1 MSHSLLAALLC
12 LTTPALAAG
21 FSKGDTVKLTHREM
35 IQVNGKNLQQAP
47 KGMEFTVLSGLGAA
61 VTVEFYKDDG
71 TLTPATL
78 PAEALEAGPR
88 DVWGDVLRGVEA
100 FRDQRFD
107 ESKRTLS
114 RPYDDAAAKPIAAAL
129 ATRIAGA
136 LAAAGAARSSDAAHA
151 PVAKQA
157 FATTLQGLRDTADQL
172 VKLNHT
178 SLAVAL
184 DEGAERLAALVPGT
198 IVPPAKIAREDLAKR
213 VAISNRAVLL
223 GRQALGLHRL
233 VEAAKQVEA
242 GLAAEPARAE
252 LIALQ
257 PRIRKGREDADDCFK
272 DADKLRTRGH
282 QGVIHALSSLDDGL
296 RLCADHPQLL
306 TLKKEMQAAFEER
319 TAPPVTPA
327 FLAAAKPRLGKDAL
341 DEARTLYTE
350 HCTECHDLEML
361 DSRSIPAWEKTVAGM
376 SRRASLS
383 GAQQASILE
392 YLTAAQKAMESG
404 KAD

>member
-1 MSHSLLAALLC
+1 MSHSLFAALLC
-12 LTTPALAAG
+12 LATPALAAG
-21 FSKGDTVKLTHREM
+21 FSKGDTVKLAHREM
-35 IQVNGKNLQQAP
+35 IQVNGKNLLQAP
-47 KGMEFTVLSGLGAA
+47 KGMEFTVLGGLGAA
-61 VTVEFYKDDG
+61 VTVEFYKDDS

-107 ESKRTLS
+107 ESKRTLA
-114 RPYDDAAAKPIAAAL
+114 RPFDDAAAKPIAAAL

-157 FATTLQGLRDTADQL
+157 FATTLQGLRDTAEQL
-172 VKLNHT
+172 VKLNHS

-198 IVPPAKIAREDLAKR
+198 IVPPAKIARDDLAKR

-242 GLAAEPARAE
+242 GLAAEPTRAE

-306 TLKKEMQAAFEER
+306 ALKKEMQAAFEER

>member
-1 MSHSLLAALLC
+1 MSHALFAAILC
-12 LTTPALAAG
+12 LATPALAAG
-21 FSKGDTVKLTHREM
+21 FSKGDTVKLSHREM
-35 IQVNGKNLQQAP
+35 IQINGKNLQQAP
-47 KGMEFTVLSGLGAA
+47 KGMEFTVISGVGAA
-61 VTVEFYKDDG
+61 VIVEFYKEDG
-71 TLTPATL
+71 TLAPATL
-78 PAEALEAGPR
+78 PAEALEAGAR
-88 DVWGDVLRGVEA
+88 DAWSDVLRGVQA
-100 FRDQRFD
+100 FRDQHFD
-107 ESKRTLS
+107 ESKRTLA
-114 RPYDDAAAKPIAAAL
+114 RPYEDVAAKPIAAAL

-136 LAAAGAARSSDAAHA
+136 LSAAGTARVSDAAHA

-157 FATTLQGLRDTADQL
+157 FAATLQGLRDTADQL
-172 VKLNHT
+172 VKLNHA

-198 IVPPAKIAREDLAKR
+198 ALPPAKIAREDISKR

-223 GRQALGLHRL
+223 GRQAFGLHRL
-233 VEAAKQVEA
+233 AEAARQVEA
-242 GLAAEPARAE
+242 GLAAEPTRAE
-252 LIALQ
+252 LLALQ

-296 RLCADHPQLL
+296 RICADHPQLL
-306 TLKKEMQAAFEER
+306 ALKKEMQAAFEER

-327 FLAAAKPRLGKDAL
+327 FLTAAKPRQGKETLDA
-341 DEARTLYTE
+341 ARTLYTE

-361 DSRSIPAWEKTVAGM
+361 DSRSIPAWEKTIAGM
-376 SRRASLS
+376 SRRASLN
-383 GAQQASILE
+383 GVQQASIIE